1 MNEAT
6 TLRRH
11 SESTHAV
18 CGYSAIFKE
27 IHRYII
33 IYQLQGK
40 YRTWAKGAK
49 FESKL
54 PGDVAARKKKA
65 EQTQL
70 TLDASLVEKKL
81 AKKVVPYSDQLFKTA
96 AIQWLVATDQVCH
109 LDI

>member
-1 MNEAT
+1 M
-6 TLRRH
+6 
-11 SESTHAV
+11 
-18 CGYSAIFKE
+18 
-27 IHRYII
+27 
-33 IYQLQGK
+33 YQLQGK
-40 YRTWAKGAK
+40 YRIWAKSAN

-65 EQTQL
+65 EQAQR

-81 AKKVVPYSDQLFKTA
+81 TKKVVPYSDRLFKTA

>member
-1 MNEAT
+1 M
-6 TLRRH
+6 
-11 SESTHAV
+11 
-18 CGYSAIFKE
+18 
-27 IHRYII
+27 
-33 IYQLQGK
+33 YQLQGK
-40 YRTWAKGAK
+40 ISDLGKSAN

-65 EQTQL
+65 EQAQR

-81 AKKVVPYSDQLFKTA
+81 AKKVVPYSDRLFKTA

>member
-1 MNEAT
+1 M
-6 TLRRH
+6 
-11 SESTHAV
+11 
-18 CGYSAIFKE
+18 
-27 IHRYII
+27 
-33 IYQLQGK
+33 YQLQGK
-40 YRTWAKGAK
+40 YRTWAKDAK

-54 PGDVAARKKKA
+54 PGDVAARKKQV

-81 AKKVVPYSDQLFKTA
+81 TKKVVPYSDQLFKTA